1 MVLTLKPEGLL
12 EFYAYTTKTGKNL
25 LASALVEFDEIHLE
39 LPLEL
44 PGVSPPK
51 AETPNLRLY
60 EEIVKA
66 LERASSVQKRIFTG
80 SSPSDNP
87 EEDIKRLDELVGK
100 AISLEKQIN
109 LSKKAKKIVSERK
122 KRLSE
127 VESEL
132 SDVEEKLRR
141 YYATALETVSKD
153 PSKMKIARLIVEAD
167 SEILRSLSL
176 LNASLDKSTSMDD
189 MKIILNNVIRTT
201 DNIKGKLRKISES
214 IAEGNLDLLISKTE
228 DIENSL
234 KDIIS
239 SVGEYLTLSGKFSQL
254 ESLEKMWERISDVS
268 KRMPEIQ
275 LMISEQVPT
284 VRRISQEKEEVARR
298 MNELVDIIRTKVK
311 SSVDQMDSLYR
322 SFRELRECVVSVDV
336 LIAGEAEKSI
346 YEMLEKSQPLLA
358 EREKVELELSELS
371 KLMDKEHV
379 DKLKKELENIKREI
393 SEVASRLYK
402 TKEVIRHKAVEEK
415 VSLMIYEG
423 SDIVVAHGWVPK
435 SLASSLKSH
444 LERSMGGLVAVEL
457 ETPSRKEKPP
467 SRVKL
472 PKMALPVSLLTHK
485 LYGFPNIKEID
496 PTVIT
501 SFLFPLMFG
510 MMFGD
515 MGHGALVAIFGLFLL
530 LKTKGSLRD
539 LGGILLYSGIFATI
553 FGYLYG
559 AAFFVELGTHVLSPI
574 KEPTRL
580 FGIALLIGA
589 FEILL
594 AFIIRTI
601 NKILSGDKF
610 AAFMEYGGVLTIAM
624 YSGAVYAAIRNGA
637 DVMKTVSDPLFQAM
651 VIPLLITGV
660 APMLRS
666 MMEGHGIL
674 HGMPE
679 MVSTFIESTLALF
692 SNSLSFIRLAAFAVA
707 HETFG
712 VLAGMFTVG
721 STSITP
727 ENLMHLLTNPISL
740 VTFIFI
746 NIAVIGLEG
755 LLSFIQA
762 MRLTFYEFFTKFYS
776 ANGRPFLRVREL
788 ISS

>member
-1 MVLTLKPEGLL
+1 MTTLKPEDVI

-25 LASALVEFDEIHLE
+25 LASALVEFDEVNLE

-44 PGVSPPK
+44 PGVNPPK
-51 AETPNLRLY
+51 SETPNLRLY
-60 EEIVKA
+60 EEISKA
-66 LERASSVQKRIFTG
+66 LERASSIQKRFLAD

-87 EEDIKRLDELVGK
+87 DEDIKMLDELIGR

-109 LSKKAKKIVSERK
+109 LSRKAKKIISERK

-132 SDVEEKLRR
+132 SDIEEKLRR
-141 YYATALETVSKD
+141 YYATALEAVSKD
-153 PSKMKIARLIVEAD
+153 PSKMKIARLMIETD
-167 SEILRSLSL
+167 SEILRAISL
-176 LNASLDKSTSMDD
+176 LNSSLDKSTSIDD
-189 MKIILNNVIRTT
+189 MRIILNNVV
-201 DNIKGKLRKISES
+201 NIIYSIKKRLKEISEKV
-214 IAEGNLDLLISKTE
+214 IEGSLESLISE
-228 DIENSL
+228 IDHAESNL
-234 KDIIS
+234 KEVLS
-239 SVGEYLTLSGKFSQL
+239 SIGEYLTLSGKFSQL

-275 LMISEQVPT
+275 PIISEQIPAA
-284 VRRISQEKEEVARR
+284 RRISQEKEEIARR
-298 MNELVDIIRTKVK
+298 MNELVDIIRTRVK
-311 SSVDQMDSLYR
+311 GSVDCLDLLYKN
-322 SFRELRECVVSVDV
+322 FREIRERVISVDA

-358 EREKVELELSELS
+358 EREKVGVELSELS
-371 KLMDKEHV
+371 KLMDKEYV
-379 DKLKKELENIKREI
+379 KQLKKELEDTKKSILEI
-393 SEVASRLYK
+393 ASRLYK
-402 TKEVIRHKAVEEK
+402 TKEAIRHKAVEEK

-423 SDIVVAHGWVPK
+423 SDIVVAHGWVPRR
-435 SLASSLKSH
+435 LANNLKSH

-457 ETPSRKEKPP
+457 EAPSKKKKPP
-467 SRVKL
+467 SRIKL
-472 PKMALPVSLLTHK
+472 PKIASPVSLLTHK

-515 MGHGALVAIFGLFLL
+515 MGHGAIVAIFGLFLF

-559 AAFFVELGTHVLSPI
+559 AAFFVEIGTHVLSPI
-574 KEPTRL
+574 KEPTKL

-594 AFIIRTI
+594 AFVIRTI
-601 NKILSGDKF
+601 DKILSGDKF
-610 AAFMEYGGVLTIAM
+610 AAFLEYGGILTIAM
-624 YSGAVYAAIRNGA
+624 YAGAVYAAIRNGA

-651 VIPLLITGV
+651 VIPLLIT
-660 APMLRS
+660 ATTPMLKS
-666 MMEGHGIL
+666 MKEGHGLL

-679 MVSTFIESTLALF
+679 MVSTLIESTLALF

-712 VLAGMFTVG
+712 VLTGMFTVG

-788 ISS
+788 LPS

>member
-1 MVLTLKPEGLL
+1 MPTLKPEDVL

-25 LASALVEFDEIHLE
+25 LANALVEFDEVNLE

-51 AETPNLRLY
+51 EDTPNLRLY
-60 EEIVKA
+60 EEISKA
-66 LERASSVQKRIFTG
+66 LERASSVQKRIFIG

-87 EEDIKRLDELVGK
+87 VEDIKKLDELLGR
-100 AISLEKQIN
+100 AISLEKQIK
-109 LSKKAKKIVSERK
+109 LSRKAKKIISERK
-122 KRLSE
+122 KRLNE

-132 SDVEEKLRR
+132 SDVEERLRR
-141 YYATALETVSKD
+141 YYATALEAVSKD

-167 SEILRSLSL
+167 SEILRAISL
-176 LNASLDKSTSMDD
+176 LNTSLDKSTSVDD
-189 MKIILNNVIRTT
+189 MKIILNNVI
-201 DNIKGKLRKISES
+201 NVVNNMKEKLKEISER
-214 IAEGNLDLLISKTE
+214 IAEGNLEALISRA
-228 DIENSL
+228 DGIENGL
-234 KDIIS
+234 KEVLS

-254 ESLEKMWERISDVS
+254 ESLEKMWERISDAS
-268 KRMPEIQ
+268 KRIPEIQ
-275 LMISEQVPT
+275 LMISEQTPAA
-284 VRRISQEKEEVARR
+284 RRISQEKEEVARR
-298 MNELVDIIRTKVK
+298 MNELIYIIRARVK
-311 SSVDQMDSLYR
+311 SSLDQLDSLYR
-322 SFRELRECVVSVDV
+322 NFRELRESVVSVDV

-358 EREKVELELSELS
+358 EKEKVELELSELS
-371 KLMDKEHV
+371 KLMDKEYV
-379 DKLKKELENIKREI
+379 KNLKKELEDIKKGI
-393 SEVASRLYK
+393 SEVASRLYR
-402 TKEVIRHKAVEEK
+402 TKEMIRHKAVEEK

-423 SDIVVAHGWVPK
+423 SDIVVAHGWVSK
-435 SLASSLKSH
+435 KLAGSLKSH

-457 ETPSRKEKPP
+457 EEPSGKDRPP
-467 SRVKL
+467 SRIKL
-472 PKMALPVSLLTHK
+472 PKIASPVSLLTHK

-515 MGHGALVAIFGLFLL
+515 MGHGVIVAIFGAFLL
-530 LKTKGSLRD
+530 LRTKGSLRD

-559 AAFFVELGTHVLSPI
+559 AAFFVELGSHVLSPI
-574 KEPTRL
+574 KEPTKL
-580 FGIALLIGA
+580 FGVALLIGVI
-589 FEILL
+589 EILL
-594 AFIIRTI
+594 AFTIRTI

-610 AAFMEYGGVLTIAM
+610 AAFLEYGGILTIAM
-624 YSGAVYAAIRNGA
+624 YAGAVYAVIRNGA

-660 APMLRS
+660 APLFKS
-666 MMEGHGIL
+666 MMEGHGLL

-679 MVSTFIESTLALF
+679 MVSTLIESTLALL

-712 VLAGMFTVG
+712 VLTGMFTVG
-721 STSITP
+721 SASITP
-727 ENLMHLLTNPISL
+727 ENLVHLLTNPVSL
-740 VTFIFI
+740 VVFIFI
-746 NIAVIGLEG
+746 NIAVMGLEG

-788 ISS
+788 LPS